1 MLFPQEFLWPSQYLF
16 DVLGLRFHHFA
27 KCKATAKFNS
37 EVFRLVTLSETG
49 NTEFYFVYIPAFSLK
64 SQHGKT
70 KVCITVKI
78 YGLDTFPSCHLGFSY
93 FFFYPSKPLRQ
104 HSKFHHQMCWYR
116 IPNISVICDIVLW
129 FNLKCGH
136 INNRMTFVILKQH
149 ERYC

>member
-37 EVFRLVTLSETG
+37 ELFRLVTLSETG

-93 FFFYPSKPLRQ
+93 FFFCPSKPLRQ
-104 HSKFHHQMCWYR
+104 HKKTHHQMCGYR
-116 IPNISVICDIVLW
+116 KFL
-129 FNLKCGH
+129 
-136 INNRMTFVILKQH
+136 
-149 ERYC
+149 

>member
-1 MLFPQEFLWPSQYLF
+1 MFKVKRKGCDAVLFPQEFLWPPQYLF
-16 DVLGLRFHHFA
+16 DVLGLRFHHIA

-78 YGLDTFPSCHLGFSY
+78 YGLDTFPSCYLGFSY

-104 HSKFHHQMCWYR
+104 HSKSHHQICVYR
-116 IPNISVICDIVLW
+116 IFKVILLW
-129 FNLKCGH
+129 FNLKC
-136 INNRMTFVILKQH
+136 VAK
-149 ERYC
+149 